1 MKNMSLSKKFL
12 IIGIATVILLA
23 AELGV
28 IFLNNS
34 YISKASRDLSG
45 FDVPLLDRAHK
56 VKLAVVQVQQW
67 LTDISATRGLDGL
80 NDGFEEAEKN
90 ADKFYELINEL
101 STLNDQS
108 IEYYDQSILEGL
120 DTKSFLQG
128 MQTKFDTYF
137 EVGKSMAQAYID
149 EGSGRW

>member
-120 DTKSFLQG
+120 DTKSF
-128 MQTKFDTYF
+128 TRH
-137 EVGKSMAQAYID
+137 AN
-149 EGSGRW
+149 